1 MKLSVS
7 ETAKI
12 FDISVR
18 TLHYYDVIGLLK
30 PSELTDAGYRLYDSD
45 AISKLQQILFYR
57 ELDLSLKD
65 IDDIF
70 RKPDYDRRQALRDH
84 RELLLA
90 KKQHIDE
97 LIAIVDETLG
107 GKEMSDKKKTI
118 TDIKA
123 EKQRYADEVR
133 ERWGKTEA
141 YSENEKKH
149 ASYTD
154 EKELAISYEADAIF
168 KEFADNM
175 DKEPSATA
183 VQKLVKRW
191 QDHIT
196 KYHYNCTLKI
206 LAGLGEMY
214 VADERFTM
222 NIDRFG
228 DGTARFMSDAIKIYC
243 GK

>member
-70 RKPDYDRRQALRDH
+70 RKPDYDRRKALRDH
-84 RELLLA
+84 RELLLI
-90 KKQHIDE
+90 KKQHIEE

-107 GKEMSDKKKTI
+107 GKEMKDKKKI

-123 EKQRYADEVR
+123 EKQKYADEVR
-133 ERWGKTEA
+133 ERWGKTQA

-154 EKELAISYEADAIF
+154 EKELAISCEADAIF
-168 KEFADNM
+168 KEFAQNM
-175 DKEPSATA
+175 DKEPSDAA
-183 VQKLVKRW
+183 VQKLVKKW

-196 KYHYNCTLKI
+196 KYHYNCTLEI
-206 LAGLGEMY
+206 LASLGMMY
-214 VADERFTM
+214 TADERFTAYM
-222 NIDRFG
+222 DRFG
-228 DGTARFMSDAIKIYC
+228 DGNAAFVSDAIKIYC

>member
-30 PSELTDAGYRLYDSD
+30 PSELTDAGYRLYDND

-57 ELDLSLKD
+57 ELDISLKD

-70 RKPDYDRRQALRDH
+70 HKPDYDRQQALRDH

-107 GKEMSDKKKTI
+107 GKGMSDNKKTI

-123 EKQRYADEVR
+123 EKKKYIDEVK
-133 ERWGKTEA
+133 ERWGKTSA
-141 YSENEKKH
+141 YCGSEKKH

-154 EKELAISYEADAIF
+154 DLELAISQEADEIF
-168 KEFADNM
+168 KQFAENM
-175 DKEPSATA
+175 DKEPSDAA

-196 KYHYNCTLKI
+196 KYHYNCTLEI
-206 LAGLGEMY
+206 LSGLGGMY
-214 VADERFTM
+214 AADERFTK
-222 NIDRFG
+222 NIDHFG
-228 DGTARFMSDAIKIYC
+228 DGTAAFMSNAIRIYC